1 MELSAVSSEKIASL
15 LATNG
20 ILSQDRLTK
29 ISVQCAQNK
38 EKIVPELL
46 KKNYVKEEDIVKVI
60 SRNFAI
66 KTNDIKAE
74 NIRPDVLKVLPVEFI
89 KKEKIV
95 ALEYDLEDNTI
106 NHFKRFTK
114 ERGAVISLDEQ
125 NKLEDMI
132 SRTLKDAMGRREQD
146 EIEQEM
152 EYYESIQDPNANTTI
167 H

>member
-1 MELSAVSSEKIASL
+1 MDNLATIKLTSGEELIAIVEEGPSPLEIVVVNPVLIHKNDSAVGPMLSVSHWLMFTKNNR
-15 LATNG
+15 AT
-20 ILSQDRLTK
+20 
-29 ISVQCAQNK
+29 
-38 EKIVPELL
+38 
-46 KKNYVKEEDIVKVI
+46 
-60 SRNFAI
+60 
-66 KTNDIKAE
+66 
-74 NIRPDVLKVLPVEFI
+74 I

-132 SRTLKDAMGRREQD
+132 SKTLKDAIDQRRTQD
-146 EIEQEM
+146 DIEQEM

>member
-1 MELSAVSSEKIASL
+1 MEN
-15 LATNG
+15 LATIKLTSGEELIAIVEEGPTPLEITVRNPVLVHKNNSAIG
-20 ILSQDRLTK
+20 PMLSVSHWLMFT
-29 ISVQCAQNK
+29 
-38 EKIVPELL
+38 
-46 KKNYVKEEDIVKVI
+46 KKNT
-60 SRNFAI
+60 A
-66 KTNDIKAE
+66 T
-74 NIRPDVLKVLPVEFI
+74 I

-125 NKLEDMI
+125 NRLEELV

-146 EIEQEM
+146 DIEQEM

>member
-1 MELSAVSSEKIASL
+1 MDNLATIKLTSGEELIAIVEEGPSPLEIVVVNPVLIHKNDSAVGPMLSVSHWLMFTKNNR
-15 LATNG
+15 AT
-20 ILSQDRLTK
+20 
-29 ISVQCAQNK
+29 
-38 EKIVPELL
+38 
-46 KKNYVKEEDIVKVI
+46 
-60 SRNFAI
+60 
-66 KTNDIKAE
+66 
-74 NIRPDVLKVLPVEFI
+74 I

-125 NKLEDMI
+125 NRLEELV

-146 EIEQEM
+146 DIEQEM

>member
-1 MELSAVSSEKIASL
+1 MEN
-15 LATNG
+15 LATIKLTSGEELIAIVEEGPTPLEITVRNPVLVHKNNSAIG
-20 ILSQDRLTK
+20 PMLSVSHWLMFT
-29 ISVQCAQNK
+29 
-38 EKIVPELL
+38 
-46 KKNYVKEEDIVKVI
+46 KKNT
-60 SRNFAI
+60 A
-66 KTNDIKAE
+66 T
-74 NIRPDVLKVLPVEFI
+74 I

-125 NKLEDMI
+125 NRLEELV

-146 EIEQEM
+146 DIEQEM
-152 EYYESIQDPNANTTI
+152 EYYESLQDPNANTTI

>member
-1 MELSAVSSEKIASL
+1 MF
-15 LATNG
+15 T
-20 ILSQDRLTK
+20 
-29 ISVQCAQNK
+29 
-38 EKIVPELL
+38 
-46 KKNYVKEEDIVKVI
+46 KKNT
-60 SRNFAI
+60 A
-66 KTNDIKAE
+66 T
-74 NIRPDVLKVLPVEFI
+74 I

-125 NKLEDMI
+125 NRLEELV

-146 EIEQEM
+146 DIEQEM
-152 EYYESIQDPNANTTI
+152 EYNESIQDPNANTTI